1 VLPALDHYHNTVKR
15 ALVKDGWRIT
25 DDPYTVA
32 VPGRFL
38 YIDLRAE
45 KASARLSILIEIKG
59 FEGQAKVEALALAVG
74 KYTLYQTALKIAD
87 IADPLYLAI
96 PRAAFN
102 GIISEPL
109 GRQYVEHHNVQL
121 LVFDPETEEIIQWT
135 V

>member
-1 VLPALDHYHNTVKR
+1 MPTLDYYHDTVKR

-25 DDPYTVA
+25 NDPFTVA

-45 KASARLSILIEIKG
+45 KASERLSILIEIKG
-59 FEGQAKVEALALAVG
+59 FESTTKVEALALAVG
-74 KYTLYQTALKIAD
+74 KYTLYQTALEIAD

-96 PRAAFN
+96 PKAAYN

-109 GRQYVEHHNVQL
+109 GKQYIKHHNVQL
-121 LVFDPETEEIIQWT
+121 LVFDPESEEIIEWT